1 MDPVA
6 DDRGHGLSVSKS
18 KTGFPYRVALAG
30 GWIDQPW
37 VSKIC
42 PGAMVVASI
51 HPTVEFQDRSGM
63 ATSSRKVALELWG
76 GRIPEGD
83 PVRMA
88 KLLFGAENPPGA
100 AYVSGSQDHIGLL
113 VPGISR
119 LYYAGK
125 YWPDEIESSRDP
137 ETCRW
142 LERVLQLIPL
152 KPRPP
157 DFDPLEEKSLD
168 PTWIKRLGE
177 SGELCFRS
185 ILSRDVAGLGESL
198 TLSLKAWRQILPRT
212 VPDSTLR
219 ELERYKDSPGG
230 TSSGA
235 GGGYL
240 LLASDRPI
248 EGAFRIKI
256 RR

>member
-6 DDRGHGLSVSKS
+6 DGREYRINVSKPA
-18 KTGFPYRVALAG
+18 TGFPYRVALAG

-42 PGAMVVASI
+42 PGAMVVVSI
-51 HPTVEFQDRSGM
+51 HPTVDFQGRAGM

-83 PVRMA
+83 PIRMA
-88 KLLFGAENPPGA
+88 QLLFGAENPPGA

-125 YWPDEIESSRDP
+125 YWPDEIESTRDP

-142 LERVLQLIPL
+142 LERVLQLVPL

-157 DFDPLEEKSLD
+157 EYNPLEKKNLD
-168 PTWIKRLGE
+168 PRWIRRLGE

-185 ILSRDVAGLGESL
+185 ILNHDVAALGESL
-198 TLSLKAWRQILPRT
+198 TRGLQAWSHILPRT

-219 ELERYKDSPGG
+219 ELERYKNHPGG
-230 TSSGA
+230 TFSGA

-240 LLASDRPI
+240 LLASSRSI
-248 EGAFRIKI
+248 KGAFRIKI